1 MIFTPVKTVKLIP
14 PKDSIEKLVN
24 PLLSIIKEDSV
35 VVISSKVVSIVE
47 GNCIKIEEVQ
57 DKDELI
63 KNESDLYLERHHVP
77 GNWLLHTMKNGILIP
92 TAGIDESNSNGYF
105 ILWPKNPE
113 KSAEKICKLIKQKTK
128 LKNIGVIITDS
139 HSIPLRRGLVGLS
152 IAYYGF
158 KPLYDYRGE
167 TDLFGRELKVSQSN
181 IPDSLAPASVLLM
194 GEGNEQTPI
203 VLISELPKSI
213 EFINGIYKPKGS
225 FSTLEVPIEEDLFK
239 PFLTSVPWI
248 KSKKN

>member
-1 MIFTPVKTVKLIP
+1 MIFTPIKTNKLIP
-14 PKDSIEKLVN
+14 PKDILDELIN
-24 PLLSIIKEDSV
+24 PLLSEIKENSI
-35 VVISSKVVSIVE
+35 VVISSKVISIVE
-47 GNCIKIEEVQ
+47 GNCIKITDVQ

-63 KNESDLYLERHHVP
+63 KSESDLYLERHHVP
-77 GNWLLHTMKNGILIP
+77 GNWLLHTIKNGILIP

-113 KSAEKICKLIKQKTK
+113 KSAERICKIIKQKTK
-128 LKNIGVIITDS
+128 IKNIGVIITDS

-167 TDLFGRELKVSQSN
+167 IDLFGRELKVSQSN
-181 IPDSLAPASVLLM
+181 IPDSLASASVLLM

-213 EFINGIYKPKGS
+213 EFINEKYKPEGQ

-239 PFLTSVPWI
+239 PFLTAVPWK

>member
-1 MIFTPVKTVKLIP
+1 MIFTPIKTNKLIP
-14 PKDSIEKLVN
+14 PKDSLDKLIN
-24 PLLSIIKEDSV
+24 PILSEIKENSII
-35 VVISSKVVSIVE
+35 VISSKVVSIVE
-47 GNCIKIEEVQ
+47 GNCLKISDVQ

-63 KNESDLYLERHHVP
+63 KSESDLYLERHHVP

-105 ILWPKNPE
+105 ILWPKNSE
-113 KSAEKICKLIKQKTK
+113 KSAEKICKIIKQKSG

-158 KPLYDYRGE
+158 NPLYDYRGE
-167 TDLFGRELKVSQSN
+167 KDLFGRELKVSQTN
-181 IPDSLAPASVLLM
+181 IPDSLASGAVMLM

-203 VLISELPKSI
+203 VLITEVPKSI
-213 EFINGIYKPKGS
+213 RFIKSKYRPKGT
-225 FSTLEVPIEEDLFK
+225 FSTFKVPMDEDLFK
-239 PFLTSVPWI
+239 PFLTSVPW
-248 KSKKN
+248 KKN